1 MRDKKENN
9 YIFNLKEYLKMKK
22 KIFALLMTSVMMLS
36 VAACS
41 SGNSEEGEAPA
52 EGTEQTTEMS
62 GPISVVAR
70 EEGSGT
76 RGAFVELM
84 GVVDEDDNDITTLN
98 AEITNST
105 SVMLTTV
112 AGNPSAIGYVSLG
125 SLSDD
130 VKAVKV
136 DGAEATAD
144 NVKSGEYAVARP
156 FLLAYKD
163 GSLSDVAQDFLAF
176 IMSADG
182 QKIISDEGYI
192 SVEEGEAYTASG
204 LTGKVVLDGS
214 TSIAPVMEA
223 LADAYKALNPDVTVE
238 IQQTGSGAGITS
250 AIEGV
255 CDFGMASRALKD
267 SEKAELVSTQI
278 ASDGIAVVV
287 NNDNTIDELTSEQI
301 KNIYLGETTDW
312 SEIK

>member
-1 MRDKKENN
+1 
-9 YIFNLKEYLKMKK
+9 MKK

-41 SGNSEEGEAPA
+41 SGTTESNETPQ
-52 EGTEQTTEMS
+52 EGTEQAEGMT
-62 GPISVVAR
+62 GPISVISR

-84 GVVDEDDNDITTLN
+84 GVVDENDNDITTLN

-112 AGNPSAIGYVSLG
+112 AGNPAAIGYVSLG

-136 DGAEATAD
+136 DGTEATTD
-144 NVKSGEYAVARP
+144 NVKSGTYTVARP

-163 GSLSDVAQDFLAF
+163 GSLSDAAQDFLTF

-182 QKIISDEGYI
+182 QSIINEEGYI

-204 LTGKVVLDGS
+204 VTGKIVLDGS
-214 TSIAPVMEA
+214 TSVAPVMEA

-255 CDFGMASRALKD
+255 CDFGMSSRELKD

-278 ASDGIAVVV
+278 AMDGIAVIV
-287 NNDNTIDELTSEQI
+287 NNSNTIDNLTSEQI
-301 KNIYLGETTDW
+301 KGIYLGETTDW

>member
-1 MRDKKENN
+1 
-9 YIFNLKEYLKMKK
+9 MKK

-41 SGNSEEGEAPA
+41 SGTTESNETPQ
-52 EGTEQTTEMS
+52 EGTEQAEGMT
-62 GPISVVAR
+62 GPISVISR

-84 GVVDEDDNDITTLN
+84 GVVDENDNDITTLN

-112 AGNPSAIGYVSLG
+112 AGNPAAIGYVSLG

-136 DGAEATAD
+136 DGAEATTD
-144 NVKSGEYAVARP
+144 NVKSGTYTVARP

-163 GSLSDVAQDFLAF
+163 GSLSDAAQDFLTF

-182 QKIISDEGYI
+182 QSIINEEGYI

-204 LTGKVVLDGS
+204 VTGKIVLDGS
-214 TSIAPVMEA
+214 TSVAPVMEA

-238 IQQTGSGAGITS
+238 IQQTGTGAGITS

-255 CDFGMASRALKD
+255 CDFGMSSRELKD

-278 ASDGIAVVV
+278 AMDGIAVIV
-287 NNDNTIDELTSEQI
+287 NNSNTIDNLTSEQI
-301 KNIYLGETTDW
+301 KGIYLGETTDW

>member
-1 MRDKKENN
+1 
-9 YIFNLKEYLKMKK
+9 MKK

-41 SGNSEEGEAPA
+41 SGNSEEGEATA

-136 DGAEATAD
+136 DGAEATPD
-144 NVKSGEYAVARP
+144 NVKAGTYTVARP

-163 GSLSDVAQDFLAF
+163 GSLSDVAQDFLSF

-182 QKIISDEGYI
+182 QKIITEEGYI
-192 SVEEGEAYTASG
+192 SVEEGELIPGSG
-204 LTGKVVLDGS
+204 RTGKIVLDGS
-214 TSIAPVMEA
+214 TSISPVME
-223 LADAYKALNPDVTVE
+223 
-238 IQQTGSGAGITS
+238 S
-250 AIEGV
+250 
-255 CDFGMASRALKD
+255 FSRSL
-267 SEKAELVSTQI
+267 
-278 ASDGIAVVV
+278 
-287 NNDNTIDELTSEQI
+287 
-301 KNIYLGETTDW
+301 
-312 SEIK
+312 

>member
-1 MRDKKENN
+1 
-9 YIFNLKEYLKMKK
+9 MKK

-41 SGNSEEGEAPA
+41 SGNSEEGEATA

-136 DGAEATAD
+136 DGAEATPD
-144 NVKSGEYAVARP
+144 NVKAGTYTVARP

-163 GSLSDVAQDFLAF
+163 GSLSDVAQDFLSF

-182 QKIISDEGYI
+182 QKIITEEGYI
-192 SVEEGEAYTASG
+192 SVEEGEAYTGSG
-204 LTGKVVLDGS
+204 MTGKIVLDGS
-214 TSIAPVMEA
+214 TSISPVMES
-223 LADAYKALNPDVTVE
+223 LAEAYKAINPEVAVE

-287 NNDNTIDELTSEQI
+287 NNDNTLDDLTSDQI
-301 KNIYLGETTDW
+301 KNIYLGEITDW

>member
-1 MRDKKENN
+1 
-9 YIFNLKEYLKMKK
+9 MKK

-41 SGNSEEGEAPA
+41 SGNSEEGEATA

-136 DGAEATAD
+136 DGAEATPD
-144 NVKSGEYAVARP
+144 NVKAGTYTVARP

-163 GSLSDVAQDFLAF
+163 GSLSDVAQDFLSF

-182 QKIISDEGYI
+182 QKIITEEGYI
-192 SVEEGEAYTASG
+192 SVEEGEAYTGSG
-204 LTGKVVLDGS
+204 MTGKIVLDGS
-214 TSIAPVMEA
+214 TSISPVMES
-223 LADAYKALNPDVTVE
+223 LAEAYKAINPEVAVE

-287 NNDNTIDELTSEQI
+287 NNDNTLDDLTS
-301 KNIYLGETTDW
+301 D
-312 SEIK
+312 